1 MFLVLVDKLLAENED
16 DVIETTISL
25 FGSGDV
31 FLGPAVVVCLTRHLG

>member
-31 FLGPAVVVCLTRHLG
+31 FVGPAFFVCLSRRL